1 MTKVKNYR
9 RDRIRKRIRKII
21 SGSSEYPRMSVF
33 RSNKEIYCQVID
45 DNEKIDAVA
54 FNLAEEFASINER
67 LDQVDLVSELQIND
81 WNGRNNVHAEVNGN
95 QHNLWSWCD
104 NQITFYIK
112 HGVLQRQRLEL
123 STN

>member
-1 MTKVKNYR
+1 MWYGGWSFGYRIMTEVSFFLCFVMIPIIPV
-9 RDRIRKRIRKII
+9 IRQ
-21 SGSSEYPRMSVF
+21 
-33 RSNKEIYCQVID
+33 NKL
-45 DNEKIDAVA
+45 KMA
-54 FNLAEEFASINER
+54 FFVLMI
-67 LDQVDLVSELQIND
+67 LVSCIIQLIGVFGYNND

-95 QHNLWSWCD
+95 QHNLWSWYD